1 MKDRGARILP
11 RGRIAKWS
19 KEQLDVLST
28 PELRVLL
35 DNAQRLK
42 EIEIAALCDEI
53 LDARPRGRAPAP
65 RKKPAE
71 KKE

>member
-1 MKDRGARILP
+1 VKDRGARILP

-19 KEQLDVLST
+19 KEQLALLST

-35 DNAQRLK
+35 DNAQRLQ
-42 EIEIAALCDEI
+42 ETEVVALCDEL
-53 LDARPRGRAPAP
+53 LDARPRGRPPAP

-71 KKE
+71 KKA